1 MIRPM
6 KRILAIAVT
15 AGAVLGLTGTGL
27 PGTGLAGTALAGTG
41 LAAPAAVARPAPLP
55 RATLR
60 VVPGWTY
67 QGIGKLAVIA
77 SCSQRGDVRVVGS
90 KLLPRPATL
99 RKGPNLEIKITD
111 KTRPGKDAINLFCI
125 GKNKQIDSAATKKVR
140 ILKVLGAFQQQDAPR
155 LPKNFKPDATVS
167 SGPPPPA
174 KKGQTT
180 KPAKPGNGR

>member
-15 AGAVLGLTGTGL
+15 AGAVLGLAGTE
-27 PGTGLAGTALAGTG
+27 LAGTALA
-41 LAAPAAVARPAPLP
+41 APGGHARPAPLP

-67 QGIGKLAVIA
+67 QGTGKLAVIA
-77 SCSQRGDVRVVGS
+77 SCSQRKDVPVIGS
-90 KLLPRPATL
+90 KLLPRPVTL
-99 RKGPNLEIKITD
+99 SKGPNLEIKITD
-111 KTRPGKDAINLFCI
+111 KTRPGKYAINLFCT

-140 ILKVLGAFQQQDAPR
+140 ILKVLGAFSQPDAPG
-155 LPKNFKPDATVS
+155 LPKHFKPNVTVS

-174 KKGQTT
+174 KKGHAT
-180 KPAKPGNGR
+180 KPAKPGHGR

>member
-1 MIRPM
+1 M
-6 KRILAIAVT
+6 KRMLAIAVT
-15 AGAVLGLTGTGL
+15 AGTVMG
-27 PGTGLAGTALAGTG
+27 LAGTG
-41 LAAPAAVARPAPLP
+41 LAPGAEATGSRPAPLP

-77 SCSQRGDVRVVGS
+77 SCSQRGDVPVIGS
-90 KLLPRPATL
+90 KLLPRPVTL

-111 KTRPGKDAINLFCI
+111 KTRPGKYAINLFCTV
-125 GKNKQIDSAATKKVR
+125 KNKQIDSAATKKVR
-140 ILKVLGAFQQQDAPR
+140 ILKVLGAFQQPDAPG
-155 LPKNFKPDATVS
+155 LPKHFKPDVTVS

-174 KKGQTT
+174 KKGHGT

>member
-1 MIRPM
+1 MSRLM

-15 AGAVLGLTGTGL
+15 AGAVVGLAGTGL
-27 PGTGLAGTALAGTG
+27 AGTGLAGTALATPGG
-41 LAAPAAVARPAPLP
+41 HARPAPLP

-67 QGIGKLAVIA
+67 QGSGRLAVIA
-77 SCSQRGDVRVVGS
+77 HCSQRKDVPVIGS
-90 KLLPRPATL
+90 KLLPRPVTL
-99 RKGPNLEIKITD
+99 SKGPNLEIKITD
-111 KTRPGKDAINLFCI
+111 KTRPGKYAINLFCT

-140 ILKVLGAFQQQDAPR
+140 ILKVLGAFQQPGAPR
-155 LPKNFKPDATVS
+155 LPKHFKPNVTVS

-174 KKGQTT
+174 KKGHGT

>member
-15 AGAVLGLTGTGL
+15 AGAVLGLAGTGL
-27 PGTGLAGTALAGTG
+27 AGTGLAGTAS
-41 LAAPAAVARPAPLP
+41 AVPGGHARPAPMP

-67 QGIGKLAVIA
+67 QGNGKLAVIT
-77 SCSQRGDVRVVGS
+77 SCSRRGDVSVVGS
-90 KLLPRPATL
+90 KLLPRPVTL
-99 RKGPNLEIKITD
+99 SKGPNLEIKITD
-111 KTRPGKDAINLFCI
+111 KTRPGKYAINLFCI

-140 ILKVLGAFQQQDAPR
+140 ILKVLGAFQQPDAPR
-155 LPKNFKPDATVS
+155 LPKHFKPNVTVS

-174 KKGQTT
+174 KKGHG
-180 KPAKPGNGR
+180 KKSS